1 MAPLPARLLFDLPNW
16 LGDFVH
22 TLPATLRL
30 TAANRAGTT
39 TLLLPSA
46 HAPLGRLFG
55 AKVIV
60 RNGREGYWWARR
72 HLAGRF
78 DIVLTARHSTRAKLL
93 LAGCR
98 PARALASTGRG
109 ARLLGLDPFTLDRSR
124 HQRHDLD
131 NALDRLGVPA
141 VDDEAARLPL
151 PDVIRRLGERRA
163 AELADGRRA
172 VALLPSSHAMP
183 EKRWPAERFGTLGA
197 ALLGEGLRALV
208 VVGPG
213 EGELGAEV
221 AARAGGR
228 LVPVAWPLDEVASV
242 LAACALAVGNDSGL
256 THLAAAAGCPTV
268 ALFGPTE
275 PARTAPVGGAMI
287 VRPPEGGA
295 LADLTPALVLAEAGK
310 VLARACGPRERA
322 GAS

>member
-1 MAPLPARLLFDLPNW
+1 MASLPVRLLLDLPNW

-22 TLPATLRL
+22 ALPAALRL

-55 AKVIV
+55 AKAIV
-60 RNGREGYWWARR
+60 RNGREGYWWGRR

-98 PARALASTGRG
+98 SARALASAGRG
-109 ARLLGLDPFTLDRSR
+109 AGVLGLEPFGVDRSR

-131 NALDRLGVPA
+131 AALERVGAQPVG
-141 VDDEAARLPL
+141 DDPARLPL
-151 PDVIRRLGERRA
+151 PDVIRRLGERRT

-183 EKRWPAERFGTLGA
+183 EKRWPVERFGTLGA
-197 ALLGEGLRALV
+197 ALLGEGVRPLV

-228 LVPVAWPLDEVASV
+228 LIPVAWPLDEVASV
-242 LAACALAVGNDSGL
+242 LAACATAVGNDSGL

-275 PARTAPVGGAMI
+275 PARTAPVGGALI

-310 VLARACGPRERA
+310 ILARARGPRERA
-322 GAS
+322 DAS

>member
-1 MAPLPARLLFDLPNW
+1 MAPLPARLLLDLPNW

-22 TLPATLRL
+22 TLPAALRL
-30 TAANRAGTT
+30 CAAHGTGTA

-46 HAPLGRLFG
+46 HAPLGRLLG
-55 AKVIV
+55 AQTIV

-72 HLAGRF
+72 RLAGRF
-78 DIVLTARHSTRAKLL
+78 DVAVTARHSTRAKLL

-98 PARALASTGRG
+98 PVRALSSAGRG
-109 ARLLGLDPFTLDRSR
+109 ARLLGLEPFRLDRSR

-131 NALDRLGVPA
+131 AALERVGAQP
-141 VDDEAARLPL
+141 VDDDPARLPL

-163 AELADGRRA
+163 AELADGRRP

-197 ALLGEGLRALV
+197 SLLGEGLRPLV

-213 EGELGAEV
+213 EGEMGAEV

-228 LVPVAWPLDEVASV
+228 LVPVAWPLDEVAAV
-242 LAACALAVGNDSGL
+242 LAACAAAVGNDSGL
-256 THLAAAAGCPTV
+256 THLAAVAGSPTV

-275 PARTAPVGGAMI
+275 PARTAPVGGARI
-287 VRPPEGGA
+287 VRPPEGAA
-295 LADLTPALVLAEAGK
+295 LAELTPSLVLAEMTE
-310 VLARACGPRERA
+310 VLGRARGPRERV
-322 GAS
+322 GAR

>member
-1 MAPLPARLLFDLPNW
+1 MAPLPARLLLDLPNW

-22 TLPATLRL
+22 TLPAALRL
-30 TAANRAGTT
+30 VEANRHGSTA
-39 TLLLPSA
+39 LLLPAA
-46 HAPLGRLFG
+46 HAPLGRLLG
-55 AKVIV
+55 AAAVV
-60 RNGREGYWWARR
+60 RNGREGYLWARR

-78 DIVLTARHSTRAKLL
+78 DVAVTARHSTRAKLL

-98 PARALASTGRG
+98 PARALASAGRG
-109 ARLLGLDPFTLDRSR
+109 ARLLGLEPFTVDRSR

-131 NALDRLGVPA
+131 RALERLGVPA
-141 VDDEAARLPL
+141 AGDDPARLPL

-172 VALLPSSHAMP
+172 VTLLPSSHAMP
-183 EKRWPAERFGTLGA
+183 EKRWPVERFGTLGA
-197 ALLGEGLRALV
+197 ALLGEGVRPVV

-242 LAACALAVGNDSGL
+242 LAACNAAVGNDSGL
-256 THLAAAAGCPTV
+256 THLAAAVGCPTL

-275 PARTAPVGGAMI
+275 PARTAPIGGATI
-287 VRPPEGGA
+287 LRPPEGGA
-295 LADLTPALVLAEAGK
+295 LADLTPALVLAETSEI
-310 VLARACGPRERA
+310 LARARGPRERA
-322 GAS
+322 GAG